1 MLPAHI
7 EDDALLSPK
16 QVAELTGYC
25 DRQIRRKI
33 SQGELKAIRL
43 SHCRVGIR
51 ARDYRRWLETLAAAP
66 KNPVGVPPQMR
77 GKEKS

>member
-1 MLPAHI
+1 MALPTTI
-7 EDDALLSPK
+7 EADALLSPR

-33 SQGELKAIRL
+33 AAGQLKAIRL

-51 ARDYRRWLETLAAAP
+51 VADYRDWLSAQVSAQPA
-66 KNPVGVPPQMR
+66 GVPPR
-77 GKEKS
+77 RRAEEKA